1 MLSFFLAAP
10 VVPVPVLATDRVT
23 HVGDPVVMVIAQD
36 RYIAEDAA
44 GLIVVEYDEEG
55 PVVTLSDARTG
66 ALVHPDTDSHVA
78 AAPGNDDPDEEL
90 EAKRSEER
98 RVGKECV
105 RTGYSRGEPD

>member
-44 GLIVVEYDEEG
+44 GLIVVEYDEED
-55 PVVTLSDARTG
+55 PVVTLSAAKIGRDWGGER
-66 ALVHPDTDSHVA
+66 VWQYVEISVVA
-78 AAPGNDDPDEEL
+78 VSLKTNINNLTTTTRHEQNSP
-90 EAKRSEER
+90 
-98 RVGKECV
+98 
-105 RTGYSRGEPD
+105 TYTT